1 MALDG
6 IVRMVDAFFRHCLRW
21 LMQQPVVA
29 AGAAGARGTA
39 HRGKYRPVRLLA
51 QRRGNAPHFRAA
63 KTEHPHRRPSG
74 RRNGMSRRSTERPPG
89 TDMPVFHPVNLRRR
103 SLLRIEIHQHS
114 IISRGINV
122 GSRGVNACLV
132 VPTRSGRRASGPQR
146 SRGLLGFSS
155 RERHS
160 ERLPARCTPQATKT
174 VSLPVNSTGRTEA
187 RPHATRRNARGR
199 HGIPIKITREEEVMS
214 KLGLSRRT
222 FVQGSVGL
230 TVANFV
236 PGTTPLA
243 FAATMEEQTVA
254 AAKTVGKADVSGMIW
269 SPYFV
274 PMQPVIAEFTKQTGI
289 GIGGIQDISIFD
301 APQRAM
307 AEALSR
313 SPQFDFIH
321 IDSNMIPSL
330 VSAGYLEPLDEY
342 IEKAGFH
349 LDVVADYGN
358 FTKYGGHTYGV
369 PTDGN
374 VHIQYTRKD
383 LLDDPDNKKR
393 FADKFGTE
401 LKLPETWEENLRLQ
415 EFLMDPK
422 KDLYGSGNLR
432 NRANGVTWWYMIFY
446 SAGGFPFDDDMKPT
460 LNTPAGQYAVDIYLQ
475 DQKVNHPEA
484 ANWGTPQMIPRI
496 AQGHVVSC
504 QYWDGTAKLNENPE
518 KSKTTGKWLYG
529 LVPGSDFSG
538 KRIHRSI

>member
-1 MALDG
+1 M
-6 IVRMVDAFFRHCLRW
+6 
-21 LMQQPVVA
+21 
-29 AGAAGARGTA
+29 
-39 HRGKYRPVRLLA
+39 GK
-51 QRRGNAPHFRAA
+51 FDI
-63 KTEHPHRRPSG
+63 
-74 RRNGMSRRSTERPPG
+74 SRRS
-89 TDMPVFHPVNLRRR
+89 F
-103 SLLRIEIHQHS
+103 
-114 IISRGINV
+114 V
-122 GSRGVNACLV
+122 GG
-132 VPTRSGRRASGPQR
+132 
-146 SRGLLGFSS
+146 GL
-155 RERHS
+155 
-160 ERLPARCTPQATKT
+160 
-174 VSLPVNSTGRTEA
+174 
-187 RPHATRRNARGR
+187 
-199 HGIPIKITREEEVMS
+199 
-214 KLGLSRRT
+214 
-222 FVQGSVGL
+222 GL

-236 PGTTPLA
+236 PGATPLA
-243 FAATMEEQTVA
+243 FGATMEEQTIA
-254 AAKTVGKADVSGMIW
+254 AAKKVGGAKVNGMIW

-307 AEALSR
+307 AEALSH
-313 SPQFDFIH
+313 SPSFDFIH

-330 VSAGYLEPLDEY
+330 ASAGYLEPLDTY
-342 IEKAGFH
+342 IKNAGFH

-358 FTKYGGHTYGV
+358 FMKYNGHTYGV

-383 LLDDPDNKKR
+383 LIDNPDNKKR

-401 LKLPETWEENLRLQ
+401 LKVPETWEENLRLQ

-475 DQKVNHPEA
+475 DKKVNHPEA

-504 QYWDGTAKLNENPE
+504 QYWDGTCKTIANP
-518 KSKTTGKWLYG
+518 KQSKTVGQWYYSPP
-529 LVPGSDFSG
+529 PGSKFSG
-538 KRIHRSI
+538 KLLRRSISSPLAALLINKYSPRKAQAAYLALWLGSGKNSIPIVSDPKNAFNDAWATEHFTAPPVIKAYTAGGIKAVQKSFEIVGPPIYLTGYIEFQDALGKNLSEAYIGQISAKDVLKKTEDEWNGIIRRIGRNKLKKDLVSYKAAMPRHDVPA